1 MPTRTLLAAA
11 VALGL
16 LMTAVAVPF
25 DSLALA
31 HGEGTAAVDENWP
44 RWRGPDGSGVAAATD
59 YAAEWGPDKN
69 IAWKTPVEGRGHSS
83 PVVWGNQLF
92 ITTSIRGGPSGH
104 TAPDHLGYDLRPGY
118 RNPDSEEAGFNY
130 TLKVLAYDTASG
142 KLLWERT
149 AYDGVM
155 WDDRHKRNTYASNT
169 IATDGK
175 LLYAFF
181 EAPGLY
187 AYDFKGNLVW
197 KASLGNIAKGG
208 MGPGVSPIIFE
219 NLVILQVDQEMGANS
234 AIIALDKSTGKQ
246 VWRAERATRRTWG
259 TPIIVKT
266 PQRLELMAT
275 GAEMI
280 AAYDPRTGKELWRA
294 KGLENHPIPSAVA
307 GHGMVYFSSGYPRKR
322 IIAVKPGGN
331 GDLTGTDSIAWTF
344 DKGTS
349 YVASPVLH
357 GDYLYAMQDNGTLT
371 CLEALTGKLVYEGG
385 RPPVPATFRSSLAAF
400 GDNILQTSE
409 EGDTFVIKA
418 GPKHEVLRT
427 NSVGEPVWASLA
439 FARGTIYL
447 RGDKHVFAIRK
458 LPTPQLATP
467 KTSGF

>member
-1 MPTRTLLAAA
+1 MYATDTMPKRTLLATAV

-16 LMTAVAVPF
+16 LVAPTTVPTA
-25 DSLALA
+25 
-31 HGEGTAAVDENWP
+31 GVDENWP

-59 YAAEWGPDKN
+59 YATEWGPDKN

-83 PVVWGNQLF
+83 PAIWGNHLF

-104 TAPDHLGYDLRPGY
+104 AAPDHLGYDLRPGY
-118 RNPDSEEAGFNY
+118 RNPDSEEADHNY
-130 TLKVLAYDTASG
+130 TLKVLAYDTRTG
-142 KLLWERT
+142 KQLWERT

-187 AYDFKGNLVW
+187 AYDFSGKLVW

-234 AIIALDKSTGKQ
+234 AIIALDKTTGKQ
-246 VWRAERATRRTWG
+246 VWRTERNTRRTWG
-259 TPIIVKT
+259 TPIIVKA
-266 PQRLELMAT
+266 PNRLELMAT

-280 AAYDPRTGKELWRA
+280 AGYDPRTGKELWRA

-307 GHGMVYFSSGYPRKR
+307 GLGMVYFSSGYPRKR
-322 IIAVKPGGN
+322 IIAVKPGRE
-331 GDLTGTDSIAWTF
+331 GDITETDGIAWKY

-357 GDYLYAMQDNGTLT
+357 GNYLYAMQDNGTLT
-371 CLEALTGKLVYEGG
+371 CLDALTGALVYEGG

-427 NSVGEPVWASLA
+427 NSVGEPVWSSLA
-439 FARGTIYL
+439 FARGTIYI
-447 RGDKHVFAIRK
+447 RADKHLFAIRK
-458 LPTPQLATP
+458 P
-467 KTSGF
+467 

>member
-1 MPTRTLLAAA
+1 MLNRSFAAVVFLAAGILSSPTR
-11 VALGL
+11 
-16 LMTAVAVPF
+16 VP
-25 DSLALA
+25 
-31 HGEGTAAVDENWP
+31 TAAVDDNWP
-44 RWRGPDGSGVAAATD
+44 RWRGPDGSGVAAVAD
-59 YAAEWGPDKN
+59 YATEWGPDKN

-83 PVVWGNQLF
+83 PVIWGDYLF

-118 RNPDSEEAGFNY
+118 RNPDSEESDHNY
-130 TLKVLAYDTASG
+130 TLKVLAYDSRTG
-142 KLLWERT
+142 KPLWERT
-149 AYDGVM
+149 AYEGVM
-155 WDDRHKRNTYASNT
+155 WDDRHRNNTYASNT

-234 AIIALDKSTGKQ
+234 AIIALDKATGKQ
-246 VWRAERATRRTWG
+246 VWRSERATRRTWG

-266 PQRLELMAT
+266 PNRLELMAT

-280 AAYDPRTGKELWRA
+280 AGYDPRTGKQLWHA

-307 GHGMVYFSSGYPRKR
+307 GHGMVFFSSGYPRKR
-322 IIAVKPGGN
+322 IIAVRPGRD
-331 GDLTGTDSIAWTF
+331 GDITGTDGVAWTY

-357 GDYLYAMQDNGTLT
+357 GNYLYAMQDNGTLT
-371 CLEALTGKLVYEGG
+371 CLDAVTGKLVYEGG

-400 GDNILQTSE
+400 GDYILQTSD
-409 EGDTFVIKA
+409 EGDTFFIKA
-418 GPKHEVLRT
+418 GPTHEV
-427 NSVGEPVWASLA
+427 VGKSSIGEMVWASLS
-439 FARGTIYL
+439 FARGTIYI
-447 RGDKHVFAIRK
+447 RGANHLFAIQK
-458 LPTPQLATP
+458 GPTTQLPTPKPPQP
-467 KTSGF
+467 R